1 MCVVVIA
8 PVREIM
14 NEAPEPGHLVGGV
27 LLVVPCVDDHHVGG
41 LLLVL
46 LRRLVLGRSP
56 PSATEPVPA
65 ARPRRKQP
73 AYAVVAAAPVQHPR
87 QPGPDPAAARRR
99 PSERAMQLGGLD
111 VLARGRER
119 RRR

>member
-1 MCVVVIA
+1 MCVIVIA
-8 PVREIM
+8 PVREIK

-46 LRRLVLGRSP
+46 LLRLILGRSA

-73 AYAVVAAAPVQHPR
+73 ASAAVAAAPVQQPR

-111 VLARGRER
+111 VLA
-119 RRR
+119 

>member
-1 MCVVVIA
+1 MCVIVIA
-8 PVREIM
+8 PVREIK
-14 NEAPEPGHLVGGV
+14 NQAPEPGQLVGGE
-27 LLVVPCVDDHHVGG
+27 LLLVPCVNDHHIGD

-46 LRRLVLGRSP
+46 LRRLILGRSP

-73 AYAVVAAAPVQHPR
+73 ASAAVAAAPVQQPR

-99 PSERAMQLGGLD
+99 PAERATQLGGLD